1 MRAGLLLSGLFCVCV
16 VWCVCVCLCCL
27 VCVCL
32 SVLSGVCVSVCFV
45 WCVCVCLCCLVSV
58 QVKMMMKVSAA
69 QNGGLLLSRQS
80 PLLQARP
87 SLPYPSI
94 VTTE

>member
-1 MRAGLLLSGLFCVCV
+1 MRAGLQLSGLFCVCV
-16 VWCVCVCLCCL
+16 VR
-27 VCVCL
+27 
-32 SVLSGVCVSVCFV
+32 CVS
-45 WCVCVCLCCLVSV
+45 VCLCCLVSV
-58 QVKMMMKVSAA
+58 KVKMMMKVADA